1 MMKRIMKQTL
11 CEGSLRELHVRIVQS
26 LKVKELAGQLGSGID
41 SENPNWPNC
50 KPFGFQINSDEGK
63 LIAGCNGFILFG
75 AVHTDQLWVHPLYRK
90 QGLATQLMNQ
100 VHTYGLQ
107 KECVMATVNTM
118 SFQNALNFYLKFGY
132 QIEFER
138 QGHTNNS
145 TCYFLKKEL

>member
-1 MMKRIMKQTL
+1 MRVIQST
-11 CEGSLRELHVRIVQS
+11 ELKHLQQ
-26 LKVKELAGQLGSGID
+26 QLGSAINN
-41 SENPNWPNC
+41 ENAKWPNC
-50 KPFGFQINSDEGK
+50 EPFGFQINANDGT
-63 LIAGCNGFILFG
+63 LVAGCNGFVLFG
-75 AVHTDQLWVHPLYRK
+75 TIYTDQLWVHPNYRK

-118 SFQNALNFYLKFGY
+118 SFQNALNFYLKLGY